1 MNNSRLS
8 QENRISTTGFG
19 RVGLETVGSPLKPK
33 ETRETAVGKV
43 NPQPP
48 IQPVSER
55 FPALE
60 EQEIILTFF
69 APKAREVNVAGN
81 FNGWRPDATP
91 LKNTG
96 AGKWIVRL
104 MLRSGQYEY
113 CFVVDGRWNEDP
125 LASQRVANPYGGFN
139 SVLTVPVTVRTS
151 IL

>member
-1 MNNSRLS
+1 MKPFPIVILGGGVVAGYAAKEFVAQS
-8 QENRISTTGFG
+8 G
-19 RVGLETVGSPLKPK
+19 KPK
-33 ETRETAVGKV
+33 EIPESAAGKV

-48 IQPVSER
+48 VQPVSER

-69 APKAREVNVAGN
+69 APEAREVNVAGN
-81 FNGWRPDATP
+81 FNGWRPETTP

-96 AGKWIVRL
+96 AGKWVVRL

-113 CFVVDGRWNEDP
+113 RFVVDGRWREDP
-125 LASQRVANPYGGFN
+125 RASQRVANPYGGFN
-139 SVLTVPVTVRTS
+139 SVLMMPLAVRTS

>member
-1 MNNSRLS
+1 M
-8 QENRISTTGFG
+8 
-19 RVGLETVGSPLKPK
+19 
-33 ETRETAVGKV
+33 

-48 IQPVSER
+48 VQPVSER

-69 APKAREVNVAGN
+69 APEAREVNVAGN
-81 FNGWRPDATP
+81 FNGWRPETTP

-96 AGKWIVRL
+96 AGKWVVRL

-113 CFVVDGRWNEDP
+113 RFVVDGRWREDP
-125 LASQRVANPYGGFN
+125 RASQRVANPYGGFN
-139 SVLTVPVTVRTS
+139 SVLMMPLAVRTS